1 MDIPSSVSLTQG
13 AILTSEFATTNVYT
27 VLQLDSDKTV
37 LSEKQ
42 VEAVSSEAAAKQL
55 KQVVDET
62 ASIHVALN
70 GETVNEMGV
79 SYWKQRMRR
88 R

>member
-1 MDIPSSVSLTQG
+1 MFVSQPQG
-13 AILTSEFATTNVYT
+13 AKLTSEFATTNVYT
-27 VLQLDSDKTV
+27 IRQIDSHKTV

-62 ASIHVALN
+62 DKIEVTLN

-79 SYWKQRMRR
+79 SYWKQRIRR